1 MAETERTTGRIKIS
15 GKVLAAVVLLA
26 CLIIA
31 SAVYTVPRL
40 SGTFKEYRALRK
52 DLKTAQ
58 TERSAAEKANA
69 ALAQN
74 VKEMTKMRTDSEKL
88 SSQVFELAAKTEKE
102 ISEGKSDKKI
112 CYITLD
118 DGPYRR
124 GQDFLELFR
133 KYDVKATFFLTTANG
148 DLLPHQADIPASS
161 VYPEYLKFGHTIGN
175 HTYTHDYGTGGLYS
189 DTGAFMKA
197 VKDQDDFTAEATG
210 GYRTKIV
217 RFPGGSGMAG
227 SRLDA
232 ITESLREEG
241 YTWVDWTVDSGDSW
255 GSDTAN
261 ASLIKSNVISASKE
275 QDIMVV
281 LCHEWSEETLEAMPD
296 IIDTLRGSG
305 YIFLPLF
312 PESMM
317 VNK

>member
-148 DLLPHQADIPASS
+148 DLLPDQADIPASS